1 MRYST
6 EPRTRKYVK
15 RFEFLSFARNLSY
28 KFGKKLIGTA
38 TKAGLDVAKPASKK
52 VYKTAEATE
61 ELTGQKMAQKI
72 VKPKP
77 ILDVNS
83 RNVKEIVTHQKKDK
97 KCQKI

>member
-1 MRYST
+1 MSKDLNFCHLQEIYLTNS
-6 EPRTRKYVK
+6 
-15 RFEFLSFARNLSY
+15 
-28 KFGKKLIGTA
+28 GKKIIGTA

>member
-15 RFEFLSFARNLSY
+15 RFEFLQEIYLTNSE
-28 KFGKKLIGTA
+28 KKLIGTA

>member
-1 MRYST
+1 MSKDLNFCHLQEIYLTNS
-6 EPRTRKYVK
+6 E
-15 RFEFLSFARNLSY
+15 
-28 KFGKKLIGTA
+28 KKLIGTV
-38 TKAGLDVAKPASKK
+38 TKAGLYVAKPASKK

-77 ILDVNS
+77 VLDVNS
-83 RNVKEIVTHQKKDK
+83 RNVKEIVIHQKKDK

>member
-1 MRYST
+1 MSKDLNFCHLQEIYLTNS
-6 EPRTRKYVK
+6 E
-15 RFEFLSFARNLSY
+15 
-28 KFGKKLIGTA
+28 KKLIGTA
-38 TKAGLDVAKPASKK
+38 TKAGLYVAKPASKK

-77 ILDVNS
+77 VLDVNS
-83 RNVKEIVTHQKKDK
+83 RNVKEIVIHQKKDK

>member
-1 MRYST
+1 MS
-6 EPRTRKYVK
+6 KD
-15 RFEFLSFARNLSY
+15 LSFCHLQEIYLTNSE
-28 KFGKKLIGTA
+28 KKLIGTA
-38 TKAGLDVAKPASKK
+38 TKAGLDVAKPASEK

-61 ELTGQKMAQKI
+61 ELIGHKMAEKI

-83 RNVKEIVTHQKKDK
+83 RNVKEIVTHQEKDK

>member
-1 MRYST
+1 MSKDLNFCHLQEIYLTNS
-6 EPRTRKYVK
+6 E
-15 RFEFLSFARNLSY
+15 
-28 KFGKKLIGTA
+28 KKLIGTA
-38 TKAGLDVAKPASKK
+38 TKAGLYVAKPASKK

-77 ILDVNS
+77 VLDVNS
-83 RNVKEIVTHQKKDK
+83 RNFKEIVIHQKKDK